1 MKRKE
6 AIGMAVDAG
15 NDAYKRGVI
24 AGRKEVC
31 DWIMTYHID
40 KNHRVDKP
48 YWTGCTIPDIAI
60 QTKLEEWGIK

>member
-6 AIGMAVDAG
+6 AISLAVDEG

-31 DWIMTYHID
+31 DWIKT
-40 KNHRVDKP
+40 NRVFFQGDDMADSFEVDSKE
-48 YWTGCTIPDIAI
+48 WV
-60 QTKLEEWGIK
+60 TKLNKWE